1 MVMVLKCWCEQ
12 GRHQPWLP
20 WLPPPLH
27 RHTDTPHKF
36 CRVLFAAKQDEGFHT
51 AQILVQGLRAE

>member
-1 MVMVLKCWCEQ
+1 MVVSKADINPGYL
-12 GRHQPWLP
+12 GY
-20 WLPPPLH
+20 PPTH
-27 RHTDTPHKF
+27 TPHKF

>member
-1 MVMVLKCWCEQ
+1 MVLKCWCEQ

-20 WLPPPLH
+20 WLPPPH
-27 RHTDTPHKF
+27 THTDKF